1 MSDDAR
7 MTKRSRVAVCA
18 LAVALLAA
26 GCGDS
31 GQSETEREAAV
42 EMLERLG
49 RSPDVATCMIEEFDG
64 KYEAADFQPLID
76 GRGDYGNVDFELL
89 EDMVVA
95 ERDCTEDE

>member
-1 MSDDAR
+1 MSDDAK
-7 MTKRSRVAVCA
+7 MTKRSRVTVCA
-18 LAVALLAA
+18 LALALLAP

-31 GQSETEREAAV
+31 GQSETEQAAAA

-49 RSPDVATCMIEEFDG
+49 RSPAVATCMIEEFDG

-89 EDMVVA
+89 EDMVIA